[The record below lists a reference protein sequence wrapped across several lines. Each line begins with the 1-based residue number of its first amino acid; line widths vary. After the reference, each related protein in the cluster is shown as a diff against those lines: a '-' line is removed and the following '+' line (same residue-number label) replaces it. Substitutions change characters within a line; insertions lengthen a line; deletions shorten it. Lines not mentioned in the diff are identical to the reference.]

1 MDVIPTGG
9 KENVEHEEFAR
20 RAAWRLEAMANR
32 TEEEALRLGIHGE
45 ALGRRTRAQQMRV
58 AAFLVR
64 QEALAV
70 SEAEE
75 VAAVGSPKAL
85 AEWPPLEA
93 QA

>member
-9 KENVEHEEFAR
+9 KENMEHEEFAR

-32 TEEEALRLGIHGE
+32 TEGEAHRLGIDGE
-45 ALGRRTRAQQMRV
+45 ASGRRARAQQMRV

-64 QEALAV
+64 EEALAV
-70 SEAEE
+70 SEAE
-75 VAAVGSPKAL
+75 VAAVGSPGAL